1 MARQGAFRQGR
12 NHLPPGHPPGPQSRR
27 ANRGAPIGM
36 IVLTL
41 GALGMTAGA
50 VILFATASKAKSPS
64 GARTGGVIFIVAAVV
79 LMLLVVWVWWRRHPR
94 QAHHLELR
102 VEPIEARRGGIV
114 TATVVIA
121 NTAKLGEKLE
131 LGLLCTEYYDMKT
144 DHRTPRTALNE
155 QRVLQDDRRVL
166 HLERA
171 RSRNTAAERPLHGA
185 RQLAILLRGW
195 CGLLGVARRAA

>member
-12 NHLPPGHPPGPQSRR
+12 NHLPPGHTPGPQSRR

-121 NTAKLGEKLE
+121 NTDKLGEKLE
-131 LGLLCTEYYDMKT
+131 LGLLCTEYYDIKT
-144 DHRTPRTALNE
+144 TTYTQNGS
-155 QRVLQDDRRVL
+155 QRAARAANDRRVL

-185 RQLAILLRGW
+185 RQLAVL
-195 CGLLGVARRAA
+195 V